1 MRSPSA
7 DAYRNWNAD
16 FEISSPRGLTLD
28 RVWGLLPVLIASATA
43 MASRMVAID
52 LAYQVRAGDAI
63 LTTGHI
69 PRVDTF
75 TFSVPGDRWF
85 DQQWGAQ
92 VLLALT
98 HRLGGWA
105 TTSLV
110 RAGLIAAAVGF
121 VYLACR
127 ARGAPPRTASVLS
140 LCGFLVAIQA
150 LAMRPQLFAITLFA
164 ACLWALASRG
174 AHPGRVW
181 LVPVFAAAW
190 ANVHGT
196 FVLAP
201 LLVGLTCVTEL
212 VAGRRSEARRL
223 IMVGA
228 ATVAATFLTPFGPN
242 VWKYAY
248 QLVTNPVVRNNVTE
262 WAPVT
267 IRSFGGAAF
276 FGSALGVMAFLARRE
291 ERVPWGDLLWLTVFF
306 VLALPAVRGIVWWGL
321 VVPVI
326 VAGIAGSSQPTTSEE
341 SQAERAGS
349 AMMNR
354 LVVAVL
360 VAGLVVTLPYW
371 RGSSATAMLS
381 QAPVGLSDAVDRRL
395 SPGTRLFVSEPWAS
409 WFEYAQPSIPVF
421 TDPRI
426 EIFPTS
432 VWNDYN
438 EMHVAGSRWQQV
450 LDRWNVQAVV
460 VDRDDF
466 SSLLAA
472 MRVSPAWTVA
482 SEDRD
487 GALFIRKAGA
497 PAETG

>member
-1 MRSPSA
+1 MQSPSA
-7 DAYRNWNAD
+7 RANANWTPD
-16 FEISSPRGLTLD
+16 VEISSPRGLTLD
-28 RVWGLLPVLIASATA
+28 RVWGLLPILVGCATS
-43 MASRMVAID
+43 MASRMVAVD

-63 LTTGHI
+63 LATDHV

-75 TFSVPGDRWF
+75 TFTVSGDRWF

-92 VLLALT
+92 VLLGLT
-98 HRLGGWA
+98 HRLGGWG

-110 RAGLIAAAVGF
+110 RAGLIGATVGF

-127 ARGAPPRTASVLS
+127 ARGASPRSASVLS
-140 LCGFLVAIQA
+140 LGGFLVALQA
-150 LAMRPQLFAITLFA
+150 LAMRPQLFAIVLFA
-164 ACLWALASRG
+164 ACSWALASRDQ
-174 AHPGRVW
+174 HPGRLW
-181 LVPVFAAAW
+181 LVPLFAAAW

-201 LLVGLTCVTEL
+201 LLVGLTLAAEL
-212 VAGRRSEARRL
+212 IEGRRIEARRL
-223 IMVGA
+223 VFVGA
-228 ATVAATFLTPFGPN
+228 ATVAATFVTPFGPG
-242 VWKYAY
+242 VWTYAY

-276 FGSALGVMAFLARRE
+276 FASALGVLAYLARRE
-291 ERVPWGDLLWLTVFF
+291 QRVAWGDLLWLTVFF

-321 VVPVI
+321 VAPVI
-326 VAGIAGSSQPTTSEE
+326 VAGIAGSSQVATGERHD
-341 SQAERAGS
+341 AERVGS
-349 AMMNR
+349 MVMNR
-354 LVVAVL
+354 LVVVVL
-360 VAGLVVTLPYW
+360 VVGLVVTLPYW

-381 QAPVGLSDAVDRRL
+381 EAPVGLSDAVDRRL
-395 SPGTRLFVSEPWAS
+395 APDTRLFVSEPWAS
-409 WFEYAQPSIPVF
+409 WFEYAEPSIPVF

-426 EIFPTS
+426 ELFPTS

-438 EMHVAGSRWQQV
+438 EIHVAGSRWQQV
-450 LDRWNVQAVV
+450 LDGWNVQAVV

-472 MRVSPAWTVA
+472 MRTSPAWTVA
-482 SEDRD
+482 YEDRD